1 MTKYVYLFKE
11 GNKDMRNLLG
21 GKGANLAEMI
31 NMGLPV
37 PNGLTITT
45 EACNKY
51 YSDNQTID
59 QEIEEEILNTIAK
72 LEIETNKKLGDKENP
87 LLLSVRSG
95 SPISMP
101 GMMDTILNLGL
112 NDEIAR
118 HLAKDEASIRFIYDS
133 YRRLIMMFADV
144 VKGKGKDEFE
154 KLLQNKKNK
163 RHVTNDLDLTAEDM
177 YDIAMESKKIYRKLT
192 KERFPENPK
201 EQLLEAV
208 KAVFRSWNTERA
220 SIYRKMNGISDTL
233 GTAVN
238 VQEMVYGNL
247 TDDSFTGVA
256 FSRNPSTGE
265 NNLYGEYLEK
275 AQGEDIVSGV
285 RTPKSVDAMERDYP
299 EIYKEL
305 KDISKILEK
314 HYKDMQD
321 MEFTVENGKL
331 YILQTRNGKRGAKA
345 ALTIAVDM
353 VSEGLLTKEEA
364 LMRVEPDKINELL
377 HPSFDEK
384 SLKQAT
390 IITTGLPA
398 SPGAV
403 SGKIYFNVKDAVNA
417 KNKGINPILVRNET
431 SPEDIEG
438 MNSAVGILTVRGGMT
453 SHAAVVARGI
463 GRCCVSGCHE
473 LNVSEETKTI
483 NIGNKTYHEG
493 DNISLDGTTGNVY
506 EGLIQ
511 TSEINI
517 SSDFE
522 TFMNWAKEIKKLGVR
537 ANAETKKDADIAFKF
552 GAEGLG
558 LARTEHMFF
567 EENKLLSM
575 RKMIVAKTKEERDK
589 ALKELL
595 PIQRKDFEELFR
607 VANGNKVTIR
617 YLDPPLHEF
626 LPKTEKDI
634 DKLATALN
642 MTEEELRE
650 IVNDLKEFNPM
661 MGHRGC
667 RLAITYPEIALMQT
681 TAIIEAAIAVTKEGY
696 SVHPELMIP
705 LVGDINEFTYL
716 KSIIVDAINQTFDSY
731 HMEIDYEIG
740 TMIEVPR
747 SIVEADKLAQEATF
761 FSFGT
766 NDLTQMTYGFSR
778 DDAGT
783 FLENYYEKGIF
794 QKDPFKT
801 IDKEG
806 VGKLL
811 MVATSLAKKANPT
824 IELGICGEHGGDPE
838 SIEFFNKL
846 GLDYVSC
853 SPYRVPIAIIA
864 AARATI
870 KEKQSWKFYVLDTPP
885 MIPHL

>member
-11 GNKDMRNLLG
+11 GNKDMRDLLG

-37 PNGLTITT
+37 PNGFTITT

-51 YSDNQTID
+51 YEDNKTID
-59 QEIEEEILNTIAK
+59 KNIEKEILETITK
-72 LEIETNKKLGDKENP
+72 LQNETGKKLGDKENP

-118 HLAKDEASIRFIYDS
+118 NLAKDEESIRFIYDS

-144 VKGKGKDEFE
+144 VKEKGKDAFE
-154 KLLQNKKNK
+154 KLIEGKKEK
-163 RHVTNDLDLTAEDM
+163 RHIKNDLELTAEDM
-177 YDIAMESKKIYRKLT
+177 YEIAMDSKKIYKKLT
-192 KERFPENPK
+192 KENFPEDPK
-201 EQLLEAV
+201 VQLLEAV

-220 SIYRKMNGISDTL
+220 VIYRKMNNISDTL

-247 TDDSFTGVA
+247 TNDSLTGVA
-256 FSRNPSTGE
+256 FSRNPATGE

-285 RTPKSVDAMERDYP
+285 RTPKSVEAMERDYP
-299 EIYKEL
+299 GIYKEL

-321 MEFTVENGKL
+321 MEFTAEKGKL
-331 YILQTRNGKRGAKA
+331 YILQTRNGKRVAKA

-353 VSEGLLTKEEA
+353 VNEGLITKEEA
-364 LMRVEPDKINELL
+364 LMRIEPEKINELL
-377 HPSFDEK
+377 HPTFDEHA
-384 SLKQAT
+384 LKEAKQ
-390 IITTGLPA
+390 ITTGLPA

-403 SGKIYFNVKDAVNA
+403 SGKIYFSVKDVVNA
-417 KNKGINPILVRNET
+417 KKQGIDPILVRTET

-463 GRCCVSGCHE
+463 GRCCISGCHDITI
-473 LNVSEETKTI
+473 NEETKTMTV
-483 NIGNKTYHEG
+483 GSTTYHEG
-493 DNISLDGTTGNVY
+493 DNISLDGQSGIVY
-506 EGLIQ
+506 EGLIK
-511 TSEINI
+511 TRGI
-517 SSDFE
+517 SISGDFE
-522 TFMNWAKEIKKLGVR
+522 IFMNWAKEIKRLGIR
-537 ANAETKKDADIAFKF
+537 ANAETKQDVKVAFKF
-552 GAEGLG
+552 GAEDIG

-567 EENKLLSM
+567 EEKKLLAI
-575 RKMIVAKTKEERDK
+575 RKMIVAETKAEREK
-589 ALKELL
+589 ALKEIL
-595 PIQRKDFEELFR
+595 PLQRHDFENIFR
-607 VANGNKVTIR
+607 AANNHKVTIR

-626 LPKTEKDI
+626 LPKTKEDI
-634 DKLATALN
+634 DKLAAVLN
-642 MTEEELRE
+642 MTEEEMTE
-650 IVNDLKEFNPM
+650 IVENLKEFNPM

-696 SVHPELMIP
+696 TVYPELMIP
-705 LVGDINEFTYL
+705 LVGDVNEYLYL
-716 KSIIVDAINQTFDSY
+716 KNIIIEAINQIFDSY
-731 HMEIDYEIG
+731 KMKIDYEIG
-740 TMIEVPR
+740 TMIETPR
-747 SIVEADKLAQEATF
+747 GVVESDKLAKEASF

-778 DDAGT
+778 DDAAS
-783 FLENYYEKGIF
+783 FLEDYYEKGIF
-794 QKDPFKT
+794 KQDPFKT

-811 MVATSLAKKANPT
+811 IVATSLAKKTNPN
-824 IELGICGEHGGDPE
+824 IELGICGEHGGDPK
-838 SIEFFNKL
+838 SIEFFNKI

-853 SPYRVPIAIIA
+853 SPYRVPIATLA
-864 AARATI
+864 AARAVI
-870 KEKQSWKFYVLDTPP
+870 KERA
-885 MIPHL
+885 

>member
-1 MTKYVYLFKE
+1 MKKYVYLFKE

-21 GKGANLAEMI
+21 GKGANLAEMK

-37 PNGLTITT
+37 PNGFTVTT
-45 EACNKY
+45 EACTKY
-51 YSDNQTID
+51 YEDNEMINQN
-59 QEIEEEILNTIAK
+59 IEDEILYTIKK
-72 LEIETNKKLGDKENP
+72 LEIETGKKLGDKNNP

-118 HLAKDEASIRFIYDS
+118 NLAKDEASIRFIYDS

-144 VKGKGKDEFE
+144 VRGKGKEEFE
-154 KLLQNKKNK
+154 KLIEMRKQK
-163 RHVTNDLDLTAEDM
+163 RHVTTDLELNAEDM
-177 YDIAMESKKIYRKLT
+177 YVIAMESKKIYKKLT
-192 KERFPENPK
+192 KESFPENPLQ
-201 EQLLEAV
+201 QLLEAI
-208 KAVFRSWNTERA
+208 KAVFRSWNTEIA
-220 SIYRKMNGISDTL
+220 KIYRKMNNISDSL

-247 TDDSFTGVA
+247 TDDSLTGVA

-265 NNLYGEYLEK
+265 NILYGEYLEK

-285 RTPKSVDAMERDYP
+285 RTPKSVEAMERDYP
-299 EIYKEL
+299 EIYNEL
-305 KDISKILEK
+305 KGISKILEK

-321 MEFTVENGKL
+321 MEFTVEKGNL
-331 YILQTRNGKRGAKA
+331 YILQTRSGKRGAKA

-353 VSEGLLTKEEA
+353 VNERLITKEEA
-364 LMRVEPDKINELL
+364 IMRVEPDKINELL
-377 HPSFDEK
+377 HPKFDEGALQNAK
-384 SLKQAT
+384 KIA
-390 IITTGLPA
+390 TGLPA

-417 KNKGINPILVRNET
+417 RKKGINPILVRNET

-463 GRCCVSGCHE
+463 GRCCVSGCNE
-473 LNVSEETKTI
+473 LTVNEETKTI
-483 NIGNKTYHEG
+483 ITNGNIYREG
-493 DNISLDGTTGNVY
+493 DSISLDGATGAVY
-506 EGLIQ
+506 EGIIN

-517 SSDFE
+517 SGDFE
-522 TFMNWAKEIKKLGVR
+522 IFMNWAKEIKKIGIR
-537 ANAETKKDADIAFKF
+537 ANAETKQDAITAFKF

-567 EENKLLSM
+567 EENKLLAI
-575 RKMIVAKTKEERDK
+575 RKMIVARTKEEREK
-589 ALKELL
+589 ALKEIL
-595 PIQRKDFEELFR
+595 PMQRHDFEKIFR
-607 VANGNKVTIR
+607 VSNGYKVTIR

-626 LPKTEKDI
+626 LPKTETDI
-634 DKLATALN
+634 DKLAAVLN
-642 MTEEELRE
+642 MTEEELTD
-650 IVNDLKEFNPM
+650 IVVNLKEFNPM

-681 TAIIEAAIAVTKEGY
+681 TAIIEAAIAVSKEGY
-696 SVHPELMIP
+696 KVYPELMIP
-705 LVGDINEFTYL
+705 LVGDVNEFKYL
-716 KSIIVDAINQTFDSY
+716 KNIIETAINQIFKSY
-731 HMEIDYEIG
+731 KLEIDYEIG

-747 SIVEADKLAQEATF
+747 GVVEAEKLAKEASF

-778 DDAGT
+778 DDAAA
-783 FLENYYEKGIF
+783 FLEDYYQKGIF
-794 QKDPFKT
+794 KKDPFKT

-806 VGKLL
+806 VGKLI
-811 MVATSLAKKANPT
+811 MV
-824 IELGICGEHGGDPE
+824 
-838 SIEFFNKL
+838 
-846 GLDYVSC
+846 
-853 SPYRVPIAIIA
+853 
-864 AARATI
+864 
-870 KEKQSWKFYVLDTPP
+870 
-885 MIPHL
+885 